1 MPRIPSKDIRNHAII
16 EALKRGE
23 SRGTVGRRFGISAA
37 RVSEI
42 YRHGGVLKFR
52 RERRAIPHPD
62 SKNLANWVSEWAGF
76 WLANQAPTE
85 KRRALAAKYRYQ
97 KQKAV
102 S

>member
-1 MPRIPSKDIRNHAII
+1 MPRIPTKAIRNNAVI
-16 EALKRGE
+16 EALKCGD
-23 SRGTVGRRFGISAA
+23 SRGTVARRFGISVQ
-37 RVSEI
+37 RVCEI
-42 YRHGGVLKFR
+42 FRHGRILEVR
-52 RERRAIPHPD
+52 RERKAIAHPD